1 MARGITEDQ
10 VHTAAD
16 ALVANG
22 ERPTVE
28 RVRAHLGT
36 GSPNTVVRWL
46 ETWWKTLGVRLQEHT
61 ARMDIPKAPE
71 AVAEL
76 AGRWWAVALEHAKTT
91 AERSL
96 ALEWTALNEALA
108 DLEQRRE
115 GFTQEAAAL
124 RQRCDEAIG
133 ARDLANVRADEL
145 GRLIDQLQ
153 AQVRELARHRD
164 TAIASTSEAEAERRE
179 VEGRLQA
186 LQEEFA
192 SERDDLTKYVR
203 SLENRAHAEVDAS
216 RQEIRDLKR
225 QVAALSRQHAA
236 TELASRSEL
245 EELRVKAE
253 SAVRDAAVQRA
264 KVEALE
270 AQLVHLRDLPKTLK
284 SALREAGPTSKP
296 RKATARKSASAKKSA
311 R

>member
-164 TAIASTSEAEAERRE
+164 TAIASTSDEPPR
-179 VEGRLQA
+179 
-186 LQEEFA
+186 
-192 SERDDLTKYVR
+192 
-203 SLENRAHAEVDAS
+203 
-216 RQEIRDLKR
+216 
-225 QVAALSRQHAA
+225 LSRR
-236 TELASRSEL
+236 LFP
-245 EELRVKAE
+245 LR
-253 SAVRDAAVQRA
+253 
-264 KVEALE
+264 
-270 AQLVHLRDLPKTLK
+270 
-284 SALREAGPTSKP
+284 G
-296 RKATARKSASAKKSA
+296 
-311 R
+311 